1 MNKFFQFN
9 EFVELGKVFKE
20 CEAYLIALEHFNKA
34 IELGSFLPINPDR
47 LVEAYDLRGNTK
59 MFLGRYKESIGDYSQ
74 AIEIDPKDT
83 YLYFFRG
90 MSLESLG
97 QDEAALKNFKMSVQL
112 DPKFE
117 LAVDMVNYLEKK

>member
-9 EFVELGKVFKE
+9 EFVELGKVFKD
-20 CEAYLIALEHFNKA
+20 CEAYSIALEYFNKA
-34 IELGSFLPINPDR
+34 IGLSSFLSINADR
-47 LVEAYDLRGNTK
+47 LVKAYDLRGNTK
-59 MFLGRYKESIGDYSQ
+59 MFLGRYEESIRDFSK
-74 AIEIDPKDT
+74 AIEIDPKDS

-97 QDEAALKNFKMSVQL
+97 RNEAALQNFKMSVQL

-117 LAVDMVNYLEKK
+117 LAFDMVNYLEKK

>member
-9 EFVELGKVFKE
+9 EFVELGKVFKD

-34 IELGSFLPINPDR
+34 IELGSFLPINADC
-47 LVEAYDLRGNTK
+47 LVEVYELRGKTY
-59 MFLGRYKESIGDYSQ
+59 MFLGRYKKSIGDYSQ
-74 AIEIDPKDT
+74 AIQIDPKDAS
-83 YLYFFRG
+83 LYFFRG
-90 MSLESLG
+90 MSFESLG
-97 QDEAALKNFKMSVQL
+97 QNELALKDFKMSVQL

>member
-1 MNKFFQFN
+1 M
-9 EFVELGKVFKE
+9 
-20 CEAYLIALEHFNKA
+20 
-34 IELGSFLPINPDR
+34 SINADR
-47 LVEAYDLRGNTK
+47 LVQAFDLRGNTK
-59 MFLGRYKESIGDYSQ
+59 MFLGRYKESIRDYSK
-74 AIEIDPKDT
+74 AIEIDPKDS

-117 LAVDMVNYLEKK
+117 F

>member
-9 EFVELGKVFKE
+9 EFVELGKVFKD
-20 CEAYLIALEHFNKA
+20 CEAYSIALEYFNKA
-34 IELGSFLPINPDR
+34 IGLSSFLSINADR
-47 LVEAYDLRGNTK
+47 LVKAYDLRGNTK
-59 MFLGRYKESIGDYSQ
+59 MFLGRYKESIRDFSK
-74 AIEIDPKDT
+74 AIEIDPKDS

>member
-9 EFVELGKVFKE
+9 EFVELGKDFKD
-20 CEAYLIALEHFNKA
+20 CEAYTIALEYFNKA
-34 IELGSFLPINPDR
+34 IGLSSFLSINADR
-47 LVEAYDLRGNTK
+47 LVKAYDLRGNTK
-59 MFLGRYKESIGDYSQ
+59 MFLGRYKESIRDFSK
-74 AIEIDPKDT
+74 AIEIDPKDS

>member
-9 EFVELGKVFKE
+9 EFVELGKDFKD
-20 CEAYLIALEHFNKA
+20 CEAYSIALEYFNKA
-34 IELGSFLPINPDR
+34 IGLSSFLSINADR
-47 LVEAYDLRGNTK
+47 LVKAYDLRGNTK
-59 MFLGRYKESIGDYSQ
+59 MFLGRYKESIRDFSK
-74 AIEIDPKDT
+74 AIEIDPKDS